1 MRKIENRGSRIGS
14 RESGKFM
21 IDVGAKKD
29 TKRIAKAQ
37 AYIELNEKIVA
48 LIRANKIPKGNVLEA
63 ARFAGILAAKNTAG
77 LLPLCHN
84 LPLNFVGVEFTVEK
98 TGVLINTEAR
108 CTGKTGVEME
118 ALVAASTAA
127 LTIYDMCKMFAQ
139 NLEISDVYLLE
150 KLGGKSGH
158 YKRKQ

>member
-1 MRKIENRGSRIGS
+1 
-14 RESGKFM
+14 M
-21 IDVGAKKD
+21 IDVGSKKD
-29 TKRIAKAQ
+29 TKRTARAQ
-37 AYIELNEKIVA
+37 AYIKLTPEI
-48 LIRANKIPKGNVLEA
+48 IRLVQAGKLPKGNVLEA

-77 LLPLCHN
+77 IIPLCHN
-84 LPLNFVGVEFTVEK
+84 LPLNFVGVDFK
-98 TGVLINTEAR
+98 IDKAGVLITAEAR

-139 NLEISDVYLLE
+139 DLEIQDICLLE

-158 YKRKQ
+158 YKRKG

>member
-1 MRKIENRGSRIGS
+1 
-14 RESGKFM
+14 M

-29 TKRIAKAQ
+29 TKRIARAQ
-37 AYIELNEKIVA
+37 AYIKLNPEIIAIIKA
-48 LIRANKIPKGNVLEA
+48 GKLPKGNVLEA

-77 LLPLCHN
+77 IIPLCHN
-84 LPLNFVGVEFTVEK
+84 LPLNYVGVEFK
-98 TGVLINTEAR
+98 IDRTGIIINTEAR

-139 NLEISDVYLLE
+139 DLEIQDIFLLE
-150 KLGGKSGH
+150 KQGGKSGH
-158 YKRKQ
+158 YRRRK

>member
-1 MRKIENRGSRIGS
+1 
-14 RESGKFM
+14 M

-29 TKRIAKAQ
+29 TKRIARAQ
-37 AYIELNEKIVA
+37 AYIKLNPKIIGIIKA
-48 LIRANKIPKGNVLEA
+48 GKLPKGNVLEA

-77 LLPLCHN
+77 LIPLCHN
-84 LPLNFVGVEFTVEK
+84 LPLNFVGVEFKLDK
-98 TGVLINTEAR
+98 TGILVTAEAR

-139 NLEISDVYLLE
+139 DLEIQDVFLLE

-158 YKRKQ
+158 YKRK

>member
-1 MRKIENRGSRIGS
+1 
-14 RESGKFM
+14 M
-21 IDVGAKKD
+21 IDVGNKKD
-29 TKRIAKAQ
+29 TKRTARAQ
-37 AYIELNEKIVA
+37 AYIRLNSEIIGIIKA
-48 LIRANKIPKGNVLEA
+48 GKLPKGNVLEA

-77 LLPLCHN
+77 LIPLCHN
-84 LPLNFVGVEFTVEK
+84 LPLNFVGVEFKLDK
-98 TGVLINTEAR
+98 TGILVTAEAR

-139 NLEISDVYLLE
+139 DLEIQDIYLLE

-158 YKRKQ
+158 YRRK

>member
-1 MRKIENRGSRIGS
+1 
-14 RESGKFM
+14 M
-21 IDVGAKKD
+21 IDVGNKKD
-29 TKRIAKAQ
+29 TKRTARAQ
-37 AYIELNEKIVA
+37 AYIRLNAEIIG
-48 LIRANKIPKGNVLEA
+48 LIKAGKLPKGNVLEA

-77 LLPLCHN
+77 LIPLCHN
-84 LPLNFVGVEFTVEK
+84 LPLNFVGVEFKLDK
-98 TGVLINTEAR
+98 TGILVTAEAR

-139 NLEISDVYLLE
+139 DLEIQDIFLLE

-158 YKRKQ
+158 YRR

>member
-1 MRKIENRGSRIGS
+1 
-14 RESGKFM
+14 M

-37 AYIELNEKIVA
+37 AYIKLNAEI
-48 LIRANKIPKGNVLEA
+48 IRIIKAGKLPKGNVLEA

-77 LLPLCHN
+77 IIPLCHN
-84 LPLNFVGVEFTVEK
+84 LPLNYVGVDFKVEK
-98 TGVLINTEAR
+98 TGISITAEAR

-139 NLEISDVYLLE
+139 DLEISDICLLE

-158 YKRKQ
+158 YKRK

>member
-1 MRKIENRGSRIGS
+1 
-14 RESGKFM
+14 M
-21 IDVGAKKD
+21 IDVGNKKD
-29 TKRIAKAQ
+29 TKRTARAQ
-37 AYIELNEKIVA
+37 AYIRLNPEIIGIIKA
-48 LIRANKIPKGNVLEA
+48 GKLPKGNVLEA

-77 LLPLCHN
+77 LIPLCHN
-84 LPLNFVGVEFTVEK
+84 LPLNFVGVEFKLDK
-98 TGVLINTEAR
+98 TGILVTAEAR

-139 NLEISDVYLLE
+139 DLEIQDIYLLE

-158 YKRKQ
+158 YRRK

>member
-1 MRKIENRGSRIGS
+1 
-14 RESGKFM
+14 M
-21 IDVGAKKD
+21 IDVGEKAD
-29 TKRIAKAQ
+29 TKRTARAQ
-37 AYIELNEKIVA
+37 AYIKLNPEIIR
-48 LIRANKIPKGNVLEA
+48 LIQAGQLPKGNVLEA

-77 LLPLCHN
+77 LIPLCHN
-84 LPLNFVGVEFTVEK
+84 LPLNFVGVEFKIENA
-98 TGVLINTEAR
+98 GILITAEAR

-139 NLEISDVYLLE
+139 DLEIKDIFLLE

-158 YKRKQ
+158 YRR

>member
-1 MRKIENRGSRIGS
+1 
-14 RESGKFM
+14 M

-29 TKRIAKAQ
+29 TKRIARAQ
-37 AYIELNEKIVA
+37 AYIKLNEKIVG
-48 LIRANKIPKGNVLEA
+48 LIKANKIPKGNVLEA
-63 ARFAGILAAKNTAG
+63 ARFAGILAAKNPAG

-98 TGVLINTEAR
+98 TGVLINAEAR

-139 NLEISDVYLLE
+139 DLEISGVYLLE

-158 YKRKQ
+158 YRRTT